1 MTDRFQALRLF
12 ARVAHTGSFSAAG
25 RELGLSQPSASRI
38 VAELEKELGAALVIR
53 TTRAVKLTETGSDY
67 LARIEPILASLDEAD
82 HAARGDGELR
92 GLLRI
97 GMSSSFSVREVVPR
111 LPAFLAQHPHL
122 RVSLKVSDVRQD
134 LVTEGLD
141 LVFRLGALVN
151 STTIARKLGQGPRLV
166 AASPAYLRAAPVLQS
181 PSDLAAHRV
190 ILGPGGL
197 GPDALQFA
205 KSGRRVS
212 VQVDGRLSV
221 DANEAAIA
229 AALAGLGLTVTSL
242 WACRAELERGDLVR
256 VLSDWTMEPIDLH
269 AIFPAARVSKP
280 SARAFADY
288 FGRELRRAKAIA

>member
-67 LARIEPILASLDEAD
+67 LARIEPILALLDEAD
-82 HAARGDGELR
+82 HAARGGGELR

-97 GMSSSFSVREVVPR
+97 GMSSSFSVREVIPR

-122 RVSLKVSDVRQD
+122 RVGLKVSDVRQD

-141 LVFRLGALVN
+141 LVFRLGALAD

-190 ILGPGGL
+190 ILG
-197 GPDALQFA
+197 
-205 KSGRRVS
+205 
-212 VQVDGRLSV
+212 
-221 DANEAAIA
+221 
-229 AALAGLGLTVTSL
+229 
-242 WACRAELERGDLVR
+242 
-256 VLSDWTMEPIDLH
+256 
-269 AIFPAARVSKP
+269 
-280 SARAFADY
+280 
-288 FGRELRRAKAIA
+288 